1 MKLSNTATI
10 IGDSPTL
17 KLNAKVAALRKDGKP
32 IVHLGGGEPEF
43 PAPIAAV
50 EALVKKAQSRKIK
63 YSPASG
69 TPELKKAVTKFTK
82 DVYGVDVENKNVV
95 ISVGAKQAIYDFLLC
110 TVNPGDEV
118 IYPVPYWVSYPEMIK
133 LVGGIPVEA
142 KPSKGLQITLED
154 LLKKVTSKT
163 KAIMINTPNNPSG
176 LIYSESFIKGI
187 VEFCEQKNIWLLTDD
202 IYNRL
207 VFDNGNY
214 VSPFKYAKNPQNI
227 LAVNGVSKVYGLT
240 GLRIGWGVSYNT
252 ELIAA
257 MGRMQAQ
264 TTSCNSSLCEA
275 GALGAL
281 EGDQGV
287 IEELRKNL
295 EHNRNVL
302 LGELAKIKDI
312 EVFTPQG
319 TFYSF
324 VNISKYNKSSMAF
337 AEFLLDKVLL
347 SVVPG
352 ANFGVDGYVRIS
364 YCASEENIREGLR
377 RLIWALDK
385 NATEPIEIGGKL
397 VKKDW

>member
-1 MKLSNTATI
+1 
-10 IGDSPTL
+10 
-17 KLNAKVAALRKDGKP
+17 
-32 IVHLGGGEPEF
+32 
-43 PAPIAAV
+43 
-50 EALVKKAQSRKIK
+50 
-63 YSPASG
+63 
-69 TPELKKAVTKFTK
+69 
-82 DVYGVDVENKNVV
+82 
-95 ISVGAKQAIYDFLLC
+95 
-110 TVNPGDEV
+110 
-118 IYPVPYWVSYPEMIK
+118 
-133 LVGGIPVEA
+133 
-142 KPSKGLQITLED
+142 
-154 LLKKVTSKT
+154 
-163 KAIMINTPNNPSG
+163 MINTPNNPSG
-176 LIYSESFIKGI
+176 LMYPERFIEG
-187 VEFCEQKNIWLLTDD
+187 VVNLCEEKNIWLLTDD

-207 VFDNGNY
+207 VFDKNVF
-214 VSPFKYAKNPQNI
+214 VSPFKYAKNPKNI

-312 EVFTPQG
+312 EVFSPQG

-337 AEFLLDKVLL
+337 AEFLLDKVML

-377 RLIWALDK
+377 RMIWALDK
-385 NATEPIEIGGKL
+385 NADDSIEIGGKTI
-397 VKKDW
+397 KKDW

>member
-1 MKLSNTATI
+1 MKLSNLANI

-17 KLNAKVAALRKDGKP
+17 KLNAKVAALKKEGQP
-32 IVHLGGGEPEF
+32 IIHLGGGEPEF

-69 TPELKKAVTKFTK
+69 TPELKKAVAKFTK
-82 DVYGVDVENKNVV
+82 DVYGIDVENKNVV

-133 LVGGIPVEA
+133 LAGGIPVEVR
-142 KPSKGLQITLED
+142 PSKGLQITLED
-154 LLKKVTSKT
+154 LLKKVTPKT

-176 LIYSESFIKGI
+176 LMYPERFIEG
-187 VEFCEQKNIWLLTDD
+187 VVNLCEEKNIWLLTDD

-207 VFDNGNY
+207 VFDKNTFI
-214 VSPFKYAKNPQNI
+214 SPFKYAKNPKNI
-227 LAVNGVSKVYGLT
+227 LAVNGISKVYGLT

-281 EGDQGV
+281 EGDQSV

-312 EVFTPQG
+312 EVFSPQG

-337 AEFLLDKVLL
+337 AEFLLDKVML

-377 RLIWALDK
+377 RMIWALDK
-385 NATEPIEIGGKL
+385 NADDTIEIGGKII
-397 VKKDW
+397 KKDW